1 VSNEEDGDGEE
12 ALTGPLELQL
22 ELAIVR
28 IALAWNSASAYSRL
42 SHCGSVGQQHIGRVG
57 QRRAGSTKAD

>member
-1 VSNEEDGDGEE
+1 VSDEEDECANDV
-12 ALTGPLELQL
+12 LTRPLELQL

-42 SHCGSVGQQHIGRVG
+42 SHW
-57 QRRAGSTKAD
+57 RA